1 MVIVMWDGEGTTRDG
16 KPYRNTCSSSPLDNA
31 LPEIG
36 VYGNRRHT
44 GMQEVSRFP
53 CSMYISHFFSLARSR
68 DNGCLTQAYFGNSNG
83 RASSAVNMHRA
94 LCPHSGTILTT

>member
-36 VYGNRRHT
+36 VNGNRRHT

-53 CSMYISHFFSLARSR
+53 CSM
-68 DNGCLTQAYFGNSNG
+68 T
-83 RASSAVNMHRA
+83 SAIVFHLHEAAIMA
-94 LCPHSGTILTT
+94 V